1 MLHGWDNFFMTAGT
15 AGASLI
21 GLLFVAITLGA
32 GLSTARGVFATSAF
46 LTPTFAHLGGVL
58 FESLFV
64 LAPWSSVWPI
74 GIILG
79 VCGLSGLVDQN
90 YVTLMQRKIDF
101 ATPDWFD

>member
-1 MLHGWDNFFMTAGT
+1 MLHGWDNFFVTAGT

-46 LTPTFAHLGGVL
+46 LTPTFAYLGGVL

-79 VCGLSGLVDQN
+79 VCGLSGLVYQN